1 MNTQDIEEEKMQKKR
16 KKRTKKILT
25 QLKEQVFITLTQLS
39 DSYAIILS
47 IVSLSLVINSADSVV
62 YMATNMERNNFRKAI
77 H

>member
-1 MNTQDIEEEKMQKKR
+1 MQKKR

>member
-25 QLKEQVFITLTQLS
+25 QLKEQVFIMLTQLS
-39 DSYAIILS
+39 DSNAIIM
-47 IVSLSLVINSADSVV
+47 IVSLSLVINSVV
-62 YMATNMERNNFRKAI
+62 YTATDMERNNFRKAI

>member
-25 QLKEQVFITLTQLS
+25 QLKEQVFIMLTRLS
-39 DSYAIILS
+39 DSDAIIM
-47 IVSLSLVINSADSVV
+47 IVSLSLVINSVV
-62 YMATNMERNNFRKAI
+62 YMATDMERNNFWKAI

>member
-25 QLKEQVFITLTQLS
+25 QLMEQVFIMLTQLS
-39 DSYAIILS
+39 DSNAIIM
-47 IVSLSLVINSADSVV
+47 IVSLSLVINSVV

>member
-25 QLKEQVFITLTQLS
+25 QLKEQVFIMLTQLS
-39 DSYAIILS
+39 DSNVIIM
-47 IVSLSLVINSADSVV
+47 IVSLSLVINSVV
-62 YMATNMERNNFRKAI
+62 YMATDMERKNFRKSI